1 MAFEAANHYEIVGA
15 GIRAVVDTSG
25 IAGLPVVSLN
35 VDGRPIDGAA
45 VASGPD
51 GLTVDGV
58 VDEIFDKET
67 VLVRLVLPRVNV
79 AGEEEL
85 FAGLALLT
93 TARTSIGGP
102 GLVQGAIHL
111 YDVRP
116 LAGVASVVES

>member
-1 MAFEAANHYEIVGA
+1 MAFETANHYDIVGA
-15 GIRAVVDTSG
+15 GIRAVVDTNG
-25 IAGLPVVSLN
+25 IAGLPVVSLV
-35 VDGRPIDGAA
+35 VDGRTIDGAT
-45 VASGPD
+45 VASD
-51 GLTVDGV
+51 AYGLTVDGV
-58 VDEIFDKET
+58 VDEVFDKET

-79 AGEEEL
+79 AGAEVL

-102 GLVQGAIHL
+102 GLVQGAVHL